1 MKSNNLTILDRLNEI
16 LESVELIE
24 GWSSFAS
31 QASDFMMS
39 PHGVMVFNAC
49 VMRLQVIGENVG
61 KLLRDEC
68 KPLEGYDNIPWQA
81 IYNMRNFISHEYSNI
96 DEDIVFSVIKEHLQP
111 LKDTVERIIS
121 QLRNS

>member
-1 MKSNNLTILDRLNEI
+1 MKSNTLTILDRLNEI
-16 LESVELIE
+16 LESIELIE
-24 GWSSFAS
+24 EWSSFAS

-39 PHGVMVFNAC
+39 PHGVMAFNAC

-61 KLLRDEC
+61 KLLRDEN
-68 KPLEGYDNIPWQA
+68 KPLEGYDSIPWHA

-111 LKDTVERIIS
+111 LRETIERIIRKLS
-121 QLRNS
+121 DS

>member
-16 LESVELIE
+16 IESIELIE
-24 GWSSFAS
+24 EWSRFAAN
-31 QASDFMMS
+31 ASDFMLS
-39 PHGVMVFNAC
+39 PNGVMAFNAC
-49 VMRLQVIGENVG
+49 VMRLQVIGEDVG
-61 KLLRDEC
+61 KLLRDES
-68 KPLEGYDNIPWQA
+68 KPLEGYDSIPWHA

>member
-39 PHGVMVFNAC
+39 PHGVMAFNAC

-61 KLLRDEC
+61 KLLRDEN
-68 KPLEGYDNIPWQA
+68 KPLEGYDSINRTDNRDILHKQFA
-81 IYNMRNFISHEYSNI
+81 EILRKIII
-96 DEDIVFSVIKEHLQP
+96 DY
-111 LKDTVERIIS
+111 
-121 QLRNS
+121 

>member
-1 MKSNNLTILDRLNEI
+1 MKSNSLTILDRLNEI
-16 LESVELIE
+16 LESIKLIDE
-24 GWSSFAS
+24 WSRFATN
-31 QASDFMMS
+31 ASDFMMS
-39 PHGVMVFNAC
+39 PNGVMAFNAC

-81 IYNMRNFISHEYSNI
+81 IYNMRNFIYYEYSNI

-111 LKDTVERIIS
+111 LKETIERIIIK
-121 QLRNS
+121 LRNS

>member
-16 LESVELIE
+16 IESIELIE
-24 GWSSFAS
+24 EWSRFAAN
-31 QASDFMMS
+31 ASDFMLS
-39 PHGVMVFNAC
+39 PNGVMAFNAC
-49 VMRLQVIGENVG
+49 VMRLQVIGEDVG
-61 KLLRDEC
+61 KLLRDES
-68 KPLEGYDNIPWQA
+68 KPLEGYDSIPWHA

-121 QLRNS
+121 RLRNS

>member
-1 MKSNNLTILDRLNEI
+1 MKSNNLTILDRLHEI
-16 LESVELIE
+16 LESIELIE
-24 GWSSFAS
+24 EWSSFAVN
-31 QASDFMMS
+31 ASDFILS
-39 PHGVMVFNAC
+39 PNGVMAFNAC
-49 VMRLQVIGENVG
+49 VMRLQVIGEDVG
-61 KLLRDEC
+61 KLLRDEI
-68 KPLEGYDNIPWQA
+68 KPLEGYDSIPWHA